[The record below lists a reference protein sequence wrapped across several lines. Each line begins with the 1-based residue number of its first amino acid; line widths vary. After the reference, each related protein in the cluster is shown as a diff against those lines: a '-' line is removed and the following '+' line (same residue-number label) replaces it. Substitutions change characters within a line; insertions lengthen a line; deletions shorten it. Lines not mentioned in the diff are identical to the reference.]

1 MTFFWKNLNGL
12 CYFSP
17 RHLHSQYKF
26 VKNVL
31 LSLSHFLL
39 FQSIGGKWAF
49 LTCAFFIC
57 ICDGKCGYTMELF
70 SSSFISLNFYARLKT
85 LIKHKYLHFTAYM
98 LFNKMVSEKCLK
110 FDTDASCLFNARLYS
125 TVSCPV
131 SLLLSMQI
139 LFLSLMH
146 RRTEIAT

>member
-1 MTFFWKNLNGL
+1 MFCCHCHIFFCFNRLAENERFL
-12 CYFSP
+12 
-17 RHLHSQYKF
+17 L
-26 VKNVL
+26 V
-31 LSLSHFLL
+31 LSLYV
-39 FQSIGGKWAF
+39 
-49 LTCAFFIC
+49 
-57 ICDGKCGYTMELF
+57 CDGKCGYTMELF

-110 FDTDASCLFNARLYS
+110 FDTDASCFFNARLYS